1 MEKIRIQKMIAD
13 SGYCSRRKAEELIS
27 YKGGSVEEELNK
39 VSEAINEELAAE
51 AAEKAAAEAAKK
63 TIEKCERIETTSLAS
78 ALKNP
83 KTQACR
89 SLAAAF
95 DEVLKEL
102 KEFAYKAS
110 TVQYL
115 FEKADDE
122 EPYCFMKVLDG
133 LNRFRSNYSFSADA
147 YGYDPVKYGTKFA
160 EMYQAMAKVIGEHC
174 KDFVEK
180 HGHSNL

>member
-1 MEKIRIQKMIAD
+1 MEFYSQIVNKKDWD
-13 SGYCSRRKAEELIS
+13 SIS
-27 YKGGSVEEELNK
+27 QM
-39 VSEAINEELAAE
+39 
-51 AAEKAAAEAAKK
+51 
-63 TIEKCERIETTSLAS
+63 TI
-78 ALKNP
+78 
-83 KTQACR
+83 
-89 SLAAAF
+89 
-95 DEVLKEL
+95 KEL

>member
-1 MEKIRIQKMIAD
+1 
-13 SGYCSRRKAEELIS
+13 
-27 YKGGSVEEELNK
+27 
-39 VSEAINEELAAE
+39 
-51 AAEKAAAEAAKK
+51 KK
-63 TIEKCERIETTSLAS
+63 TIEKCERIETTSLVS

-102 KEFAYKAS
+102 KDFAYKAS

-180 HGHSNL
+180 HGHSSL